1 MSWFNTSGPCPNY
14 VLYSKVRYTRNIAKQ
29 NFPHL
34 LDRKREEES
43 ISRLDTLLTSNGFR
57 GETTV
62 SGVTPAIL
70 SLAERQLIERDFVYS
85 ERRRALYLNDPCN
98 LMIAIGGDDFVSISS
113 VMPGLSVIEAKN
125 MASEAEDMIDL
136 EIAFAYSDQIG
147 YLSSSPSRCG
157 SCLTL
162 SATLFLPSLKLTDSI
177 EPLKGSLRLIGIDL
191 APTFINTCGDLYTLS
206 YTPHYLCDEDAATVR
221 FSDTISAIVEKEKSD
236 LGMIYS
242 GKGKIIYAN
251 ARRALGSLLYCESM
265 SEEEML
271 NALASIRL
279 YHCICDDVK
288 AGELPGISELNF
300 LSAEG
305 LNASII
311 ATSKDTCGS
320 MEECE
325 RMRAELFGRYIE
337 HKSEVV

>member
-1 MSWFNTSGPCPNY
+1 MSWFNNSGPCQNY

-29 NFPHL
+29 SFPHI

-43 ISRLDTLLTSNGFR
+43 IAKLDALLISNGFR

-62 SGVTPAIL
+62 NGVTPAIL

-98 LMIAIGGDDFVSISS
+98 LMIAIGGEDLISISS

-125 MASEAEDMIDL
+125 MASEAEDMIDG

-147 YLSSSPSRCG
+147 YLSQAPSKCG
-157 SCLTL
+157 SCLVL
-162 SATLFLPSLKLTDSI
+162 SATLFLPSLKETCSL
-177 EPLKGSLRLIGIDL
+177 EQLKSSLRHIGIDL
-191 APTFINTCGDLYTLS
+191 SPTFIHNCVDLYTLS
-206 YTPHYLCDEDAATVR
+206 YSPHYLSDEDAATVK
-221 FSDTISAIVEKEKSD
+221 FSDTVSAIVEKEKSD

-251 ARRALGSLLYCESM
+251 ARRALGSLLFCESM
-265 SEEEML
+265 CEEEML
-271 NALASIRL
+271 TALSTIRL
-279 YHCICDDVK
+279 CHCIGDDTK
-288 AGELPGISELNF
+288 TADLPSVSEINF

-305 LNASII
+305 LNASVI
-311 ATSKDTCGS
+311 ATSKETASS
-320 MEECE
+320 MDDCD
-325 RMRAELFGRYIE
+325 RMRAELFKRYID
-337 HKSEVV
+337 HKSEVK